1 MTKLDSH
8 THPGQGIL
16 IELLLTML
24 LVMVF
29 LHTTMERSECR
40 PVAPVVI
47 GLALTAAVISRYM
60 YIHVLMKEG
69 SKKEAS
75 KVKQT
80 TRQSNTAHLRLPKK
94 CTCTCLNER

>member
-60 YIHVLMKEG
+60 YIHVLMRDEKE
-69 SKKEAS
+69 ERR
-75 KVKQT
+75 KQA
-80 TRQSNTAHLRLPKK
+80 RSNKQQGKATQH
-94 CTCTCLNER
+94 T